1 MKNSLKAFVV
11 GVGLGL
17 FVVLSAFAGPVL
29 VPNAAAYS
37 VSNCDGGRT
46 VSASIMVP
54 GDYLVGIT
62 TDTVSLCYGD
72 AGCDVG
78 GHPFASGQQIRMG
91 FPGATAATPV
101 PVGCRSPTLNGG
113 VTFTLI
119 APGT

>member
-1 MKNSLKAFVV
+1 MKRALPL
-11 GVGLGL
+11 LGL
-17 FVVLSAFAGPVL
+17 LAFAALALGAGPQLRPDV
-29 VPNAAAYS
+29 AAIGII
-37 VSNCDGGRT
+37 NCDGGRT
-46 VSASIMVP
+46 VSASITVP

-62 TDTVSLCYGD
+62 TDTVSLCVGD

-78 GHPFASGQQIRMG
+78 GHPLASGQQMRMG
-91 FPGATAATPV
+91 FPTASVAVPM